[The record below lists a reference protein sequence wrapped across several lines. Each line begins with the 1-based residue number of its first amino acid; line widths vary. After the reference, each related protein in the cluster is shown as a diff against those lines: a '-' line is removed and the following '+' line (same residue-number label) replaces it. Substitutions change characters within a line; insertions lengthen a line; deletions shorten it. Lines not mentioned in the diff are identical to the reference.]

1 MPHPNPCVVLLVFL
15 FVDSEKMTFLETSD
29 MYLIVFVIFS
39 QYVVITLLI
48 RQAIIAV
55 TVTDSGNR
63 N

>member
-1 MPHPNPCVVLLVFL
+1 M
-15 FVDSEKMTFLETSD
+15 MFLEMSD

-39 QYVVITLLI
+39 QYFVITLLI